1 VTDLVVSVTI
11 SRRRGR
17 DAEDRE
23 YRVTSLEELY
33 EICRKAA
40 PSELVRVSLHGPEGE
55 VRLSFAS
62 LIRKS

>member
-1 VTDLVVSVTI
+1 MTDLIVSVTI
-11 SRRRGR
+11 SRRRDR

-40 PSELVRVSLHGPEGE
+40 PSELVRVSLYGLEGE

-62 LIRKS
+62 FIRKP